1 MTPFGPP
8 LDPLAMSPHG
18 VRGAVP
24 YYIWVYTPYGY
35 RGLYGY
41 ICMYMYIHVYTYMYI
56 YIYVCVHIYVDVQ
69 SAQHLFMSCHVIKL
83 DDHHFGHDAIS

>member
-1 MTPFGPP
+1 MRWGYPHGLTPYDPIWTP
-8 LDPLAMSPHG
+8 LDPLARSPHG

-56 YIYVCVHIYVDVQ
+56 YMYMYTYMLWSKD
-69 SAQHLFMSCHVIKL
+69 LVIRL
-83 DDHHFGHDAIS
+83 